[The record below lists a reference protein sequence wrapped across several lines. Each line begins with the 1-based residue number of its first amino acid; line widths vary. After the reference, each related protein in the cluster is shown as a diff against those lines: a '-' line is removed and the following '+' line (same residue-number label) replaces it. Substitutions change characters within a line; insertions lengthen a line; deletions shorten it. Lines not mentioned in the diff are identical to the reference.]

1 MVEPW
6 NQHHMQVDLFV
17 ANLPSLCVHIISY
30 SFVAELEGKG
40 ILDPRVLWLGNHMN
54 FEPIRKCLGT
64 ISVFPLL
71 TVTWLYYCWLYSLQD
86 EMFQKFN
93 FDTEWAVRL
102 ISKITNDE
110 DLPIEGDTIV
120 KQVGSLFIYFLCGFT
135 NCEFPCKIGLFLLIW
150 LISLAM

>member
-1 MVEPW
+1 
-6 NQHHMQVDLFV
+6 MQVDLFV
-17 ANLPSLCVHIISY
+17 AKLPSFCVHIISY
-30 SFVAELEGKG
+30 SFVAELEGKE
-40 ILDPRVLWLGNHMN
+40 ILDPRVLWLGNHIYYSHELWTNPKMSEN
-54 FEPIRKCLGT
+54 N
-64 ISVFPLL
+64 ISLL

-120 KQVGSLFIYFLCGFT
+120 KQVSSSFIYFLCDSIIVILYHRA
-135 NCEFPCKIGLFLLIW
+135 FPCKFSLILLIC
-150 LISLAM
+150 LFSLAL